1 MSVLRANVW
10 NEVICVSTNK
20 DKVAEGYSPNDELY
34 MKFGKGFIN
43 ALDDGVQIA
52 TGKKTGHPA
61 RELVDELKTY
71 VAEAGANEY
80 K

>member
-1 MSVLRANVW
+1 M
-10 NEVICVSTNK
+10 STNK
-20 DKVAEGYSPNDELY
+20 DRVTAGYSPDDELY
-34 MKFGKGFIN
+34 SKFGRDFIK

-52 TGKKTGHPA
+52 TGKKTGRPA